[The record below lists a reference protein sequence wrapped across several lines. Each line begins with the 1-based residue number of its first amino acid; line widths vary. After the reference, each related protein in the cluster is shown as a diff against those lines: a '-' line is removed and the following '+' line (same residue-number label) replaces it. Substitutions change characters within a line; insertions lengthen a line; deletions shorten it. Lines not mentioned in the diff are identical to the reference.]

1 METVFLVCRIQALG
15 LSVVALTL
23 GLGFHFLAGG
33 NGGITCTAFP
43 DWLEKT
49 GRPRALTCFLPERS
63 QGYP

>member
-1 METVFLVCRIQALG
+1 MDSVVLVCRIQALG

-33 NGGITCTAFP
+33 NGGITHAAYP

-49 GRPRALTCFLPERS
+49 RLPTALTCFLPECS
-63 QGYP
+63 QG